1 MYGRGD
7 ERQKQ
12 IRAAL
17 LNSFNSLF
25 RLPEMPSQM
34 SIFFFFW
41 ASFDLISILGFLI
54 TYLLLEQQFLQC
66 GLGTQGSLRPFWG
79 DSETRNYFL
88 LSKTLSAFSP
98 SFFHSCTLKSSRG
111 YPTCEIGRFYTET
124 DMRRWLS
131 CAKPDIEEI
140 CKMVKQWYSSH

>member
-1 MYGRGD
+1 MEEVMKGRSRL
-7 ERQKQ
+7 EPHCW
-12 IRAAL
+12 IL
-17 LNSFNSLF
+17 LIHFLDCLKCHL
-25 RLPEMPSQM
+25 RWA
-34 SIFFFFW
+34 FFFFW